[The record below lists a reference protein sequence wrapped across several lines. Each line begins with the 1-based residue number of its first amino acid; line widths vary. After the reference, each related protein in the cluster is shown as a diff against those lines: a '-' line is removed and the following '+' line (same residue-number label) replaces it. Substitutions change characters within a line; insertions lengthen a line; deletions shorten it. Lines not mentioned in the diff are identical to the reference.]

1 MSRRGP
7 LVAAGVS
14 VLAAVVVVV
23 ALLLPRA
30 GAVKQREKD
39 LDRARQ
45 QQGQLQ
51 AELQQLKQARHDAR
65 QVQRELAKLETRIPP
80 TADLPALIRFLQGA
94 ADQSAVDFV
103 SISPGPP
110 AASGQISTI
119 VTQVIAAGS
128 FFSMEEFLFKLET
141 LPRAVKV
148 TQLTVGPG
156 PDGLPQLQVSLT
168 AEVYTTDAS
177 AGPGSVP
184 GSTKAAAPVPVTTPS
199 AEPTPGG

>member
-7 LVAAGVS
+7 LLAAGAS
-14 VLAAVVVVV
+14 VLAAVIVVV

-39 LDRARQ
+39 LDQAR
-45 QQGQLQ
+45 QLQ

-65 QVQRELAKLETRIPP
+65 KVQHQLARLETRIPP
-80 TADLPALIRFLQGA
+80 TADLPALIRFLQSA
-94 ADQSAVDFV
+94 ADQSAVDFI
-103 SISPGPP
+103 SISPGTP
-110 AASGQISTI
+110 SGDPGQSLSTI
-119 VTQVIAAGS
+119 PTDVTAAGT
-128 FFSMEEFLFKLET
+128 FFSVEEFLFKLET

-148 TQLTVGPG
+148 TQIQVGAG
-156 PDGLPQLQVSLT
+156 PDGLPQLQINLNT
-168 AEVYTTDAS
+168 EVYTTDAS

-184 GSTKAAAPVPVTTPS
+184 GSTKAAAPAPVTTPS